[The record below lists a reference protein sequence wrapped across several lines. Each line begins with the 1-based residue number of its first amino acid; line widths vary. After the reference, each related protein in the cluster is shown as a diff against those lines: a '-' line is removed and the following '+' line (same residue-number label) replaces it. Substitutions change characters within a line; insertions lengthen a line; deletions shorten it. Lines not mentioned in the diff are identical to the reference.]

1 MPAPGANRRRV
12 LRRRWL
18 AVALLV
24 VLAVVVVA
32 AAAGGGAH
40 RHRSAPARTVARVH
54 GSSGGVSHPRR
65 RVSPARRRLLRERA
79 EVARVLAY
87 TPYVARGS
95 RRRRE
100 IALTFDDGPGPLTPR
115 FVRVLERLHVPA
127 TFFVVG
133 EQLNDFAAGLRAEV
147 RGGFLVG
154 DHTETHPLLSRLRP
168 AAQLRE
174 LRDQIARVR
183 RLGGPR
189 PFLFRPPYGG
199 FNRTTLRLLH
209 RLGLFMVLWTV
220 DTEDYR
226 RPGTRAIV
234 QAALR
239 GARPGA
245 ILLMHD
251 AGGDRSQTLAALP
264 AIVRRL
270 RARRYRLV
278 TVARLV
284 RDDPPPR
291 RQPPPHSLAG
301 G

>member
-1 MPAPGANRRRV
+1 MPGSGADRRRV
-12 LRRRWL
+12 LLRRWIV
-18 AVALLV
+18 VALLV
-24 VLAVVVVA
+24 AVAVVVA
-32 AAAGGGAH
+32 ASAAGGGGH
-40 RHRSAPARTVARVH
+40 RRASAPVRTVARVRSTPAATPRPH
-54 GSSGGVSHPRR
+54 PVSR
-65 RVSPARRRLLRERA
+65 ARRRLLRERA
-79 EVARVLAY
+79 AVARVLAY
-87 TPYVARGS
+87 TPYVSVGS

-115 FVRVLERLHVPA
+115 FVRLLERLRVPA

-133 EQLNDFAAGLRAEV
+133 QQLNDFAAGLRAEV

-183 RLGGPR
+183 RLDAPR
-189 PFLFRPPYGG
+189 PFLFRPPYGA
-199 FNRTTLRLLH
+199 FDRATLRLLH

-226 RPGTRAIV
+226 RPGTGAIV
-234 QAALR
+234 RTALR

-264 AIVRRL
+264 AIVRRV
-270 RARRYRLV
+270 RARHYRLV

>member
-1 MPAPGANRRRV
+1 MPGPAADRRRAR
-12 LRRRWL
+12 LRRRL

-32 AAAGGGAH
+32 AAAGGGDHRRAH
-40 RHRSAPARTVARVH
+40 AHTRAVAR
-54 GSSGGVSHPRR
+54 PRGAR
-65 RVSPARRRLLRERA
+65 PAVASPPHRVSPARRRLLRERA
-79 EVARVLAY
+79 AVAHVLAY

-115 FVRVLERLHVPA
+115 FVRALERLRVPA

-133 EQLNDFAAGLRAEV
+133 QQLNDFAAGLRAEL

-189 PFLFRPPYGG
+189 PFLFRPPYGA
-199 FNRTTLRLLH
+199 FDRTTLRLLH

-226 RPGTRAIV
+226 RPGARAIAR
-234 QAALR
+234 AALS

-270 RARRYRLV
+270 RARHYRLV

-291 RQPPPHSLAG
+291 RQPSPHSLAG